1 MYQSCKGYWDYGS
14 GHQEGPVP
22 AGQGV
27 SGKAFCV
34 SSETGQLNRDKGYIR
49 EGKGKVCHVE
59 GTACTES
66 QLSGGNGLK
75 GAEVKW
81 VKHFGCKKAKVW
93 LYQ

>member
-1 MYQSCKGYWDYGS
+1 MYQSCKGCWDYGS

-22 AGQGV
+22 VGQGL
-27 SGKAFCV
+27 SGKVFCV
-34 SSETGQLNRDKGYIR
+34 SSETGQLNLDKGCIR

-59 GTACTES
+59 RTACTES